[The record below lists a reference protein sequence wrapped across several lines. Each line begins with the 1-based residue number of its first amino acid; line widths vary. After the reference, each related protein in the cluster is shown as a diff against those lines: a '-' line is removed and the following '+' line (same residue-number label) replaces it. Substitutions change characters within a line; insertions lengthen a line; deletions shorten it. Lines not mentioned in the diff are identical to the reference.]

1 MTTPPGVPPPTV
13 KVRGRAQKREAD
25 AARRRFSLLD
35 PRPSRDLRDRSC
47 PGLLSRYALGDSLN
61 LRTDL
66 TAIVFPLAAI
76 QTTDYLSP
84 ETGRTYLHDAKE
96 AGLVLVI
103 TATGRK
109 TFQLY
114 KKHKGRPVRVKLGYW
129 PETTV
134 EQARKK
140 CREEKVERKIHAQRP
155 RSAASF

>member
-1 MTTPPGVPPPTV
+1 MAQE
-13 KVRGRAQKREAD
+13 KVNFTKAVINAEVA
-25 AARRRFSLLD
+25 
-35 PRPSRDLRDRSC
+35 
-47 PGLLSRYALGDSLN
+47 
-61 LRTDL
+61 
-66 TAIVFPLAAI
+66 
-76 QTTDYLSP
+76 P

-114 KKHKGRPVRVKLGYW
+114 KKHKGQPVSVTLGTW

-140 CREEKVERKIHAQRP
+140 CREKKVEFAEGRNP
-155 RSAASF
+155 NEAARTIREEMTLD